1 MRKKCM
7 RTRSN
12 ITLPGWECQN
22 IDRSFSKDEKECEK
36 HSYKISFSQ
45 IKRVDK
51 EETKMKIE
59 EIKFDKEKALSE
71 IEEMYRAQRRGRRVY
86 GNKKKA
92 IIVKR
97 IKKNDNNSEKKT
109 D

>member
-22 IDRSFSKDEKECEK
+22 IDRSFSMDEKECEK
-36 HSYKISFSQ
+36 QSLKIPFSQ

-59 EIKFDKEKALSE
+59 EMKFDKEKALLE

-97 IKKNDNNSEKKT
+97 IKKNDNNSEKKN